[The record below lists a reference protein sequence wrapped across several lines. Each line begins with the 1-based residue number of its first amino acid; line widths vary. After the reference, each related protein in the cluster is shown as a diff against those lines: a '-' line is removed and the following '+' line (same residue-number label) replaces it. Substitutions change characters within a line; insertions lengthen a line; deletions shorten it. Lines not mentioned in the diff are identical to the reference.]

1 MIKENCEI
9 IKNFKFG
16 SSDKKKFKK
25 PKMVAKDAAKPAVKN
40 CIPKEVKAASVHS
53 NKRNWWCWIF

>member
-40 CIPKEVKAASVHS
+40 CIHKKS
-53 NKRNWWCWIF
+53 